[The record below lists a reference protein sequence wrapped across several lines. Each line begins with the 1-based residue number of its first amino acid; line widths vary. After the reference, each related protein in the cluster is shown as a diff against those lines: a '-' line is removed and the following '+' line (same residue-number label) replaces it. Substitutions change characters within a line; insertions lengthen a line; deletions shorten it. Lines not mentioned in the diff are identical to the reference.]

1 MKILED
7 ISAFRWEP
15 LPPPCY
21 FQGMEFFHRRSRRS
35 YRMRALPA
43 GIADDLLRI
52 DCICEV
58 DLLRQAHYMRR
69 CAPFLSIEYVK
80 QGSLLVRQRGR
91 AYELEKGEIFLM
103 QPQMENEFLSGEG
116 GCRKISVMIVGK
128 LLEPFLAE
136 SGLGMRDVA
145 AGLDSA
151 TSNGCSRRSRSWPT
165 RRRMT
170 LPAATPG

>member
-80 QGSLLVRQRGR
+80 QGSLLRICEAGI
-91 AYELEKGEIFLM
+91 AAGAAA
-103 QPQMENEFLSGEG
+103 GEG
-116 GCRKISVMIVGK
+116 V
-128 LLEPFLAE
+128 
-136 SGLGMRDVA
+136 
-145 AGLDSA
+145 
-151 TSNGCSRRSRSWPT
+151 
-165 RRRMT
+165 
-170 LPAATPG
+170 